1 MIASG
6 GFHQG
11 FARQG
16 GNKPPFAVF
25 GEMFRISR
33 FAAQAQSQRRL
44 VLAKGSSI
52 RLFSAVKDSVLS
64 IRFCDVQ
71 KREWQ
76 QRIRNIGIFA
86 HIDAGKTTTTERM
99 LYYAGIVR
107 KPGNVDDGDTVVP
120 HSRSHG

>member
-1 MIASG
+1 M
-6 GFHQG
+6 
-11 FARQG
+11 
-16 GNKPPFAVF
+16 
-25 GEMFRISR
+25 
-33 FAAQAQSQRRL
+33 
-44 VLAKGSSI
+44 

-107 KPGNVDDGDTVVP
+107 KPGNVDDGDTVIP
-120 HSRSHG
+120 QSYSHG

>member
-1 MIASG
+1 
-6 GFHQG
+6 
-11 FARQG
+11 
-16 GNKPPFAVF
+16 
-25 GEMFRISR
+25 MFRISR
-33 FAAQAQSQRRL
+33 FTVQAQSQRRL

-64 IRFCDVQ
+64 VQLYNVQ

-120 HSRSHG
+120 QSRSHG

>member
-1 MIASG
+1 MIALN

-33 FAAQAQSQRRL
+33 FAVQAPSQRRL

-64 IRFCDVQ
+64 TQIYNVQ

-107 KPGNVDDGDTVVP
+107 KPGNVDDGDTVIL
-120 HSRSHG
+120 HYRSHD